1 MTSPKQNVWICLCQP
16 SDVRN
21 IGGAIRAVAN
31 FGLAGLKVVLPPSRT
46 LPQEEL
52 DLFSSGAASL
62 VRLERYETL
71 VEATEA
77 ADLLIG
83 TSRRRRDHSHLF
95 ECPAHEL
102 STLVS
107 KSERPHLLFGNE
119 RVGLSHHDLDL
130 CHALVEIHSAPSFPS
145 LNLAHAVACLAYEIS
160 RPQSMRPPHDEAQY
174 RHPSAKTSTR
184 EDEAFL
190 RRVIEVCEGCQYP
203 PGRSSE
209 GYARQLRSLIR
220 RAQPTPGD
228 YGIILGLF
236 REIDRLAKQIPSQGQ
251 GPYSAESKQY
261 SAPTSKS

>member
-16 SDVRN
+16 SDIRN

-31 FGLAGLKVVLPPSRT
+31 FGLAGLKVVLPSSRA
-46 LPQEEL
+46 LPREEL
-52 DLFSSGAASL
+52 ELFSSGAASL
-62 VRLERYETL
+62 VRVERYETL

-83 TSRRRRDHSHLF
+83 TSRRRRDHSHLI
-95 ECPAHEL
+95 ERQAHEL
-102 STLVS
+102 GTLIS
-107 KSERPHLLFGNE
+107 KKERPHLLFGNE
-119 RVGLSHHDLDL
+119 RVGLSRHELDL

-160 RPQSMRPPHDEAQY
+160 RPQSVRPLHNEAEHS
-174 RHPSAKTSTR
+174 HPLAKTSTR

-203 PGRSSE
+203 PGRSPE

-220 RAQPTPGD
+220 RAQPAPGD

-236 REIDRLAKQIPSQGQ
+236 REIDRLTKQIPSQDEGVH
-251 GPYSAESKQY
+251 PAESK
-261 SAPTSKS
+261 